1 MFPLLASCE
10 IFNAPLSTTK
20 PTPSEQTSP
29 SPVLC
34 KRGCLWQCDVLA
46 SCTRGYLFMGQ
57 LWSEQAGRQ
66 GVSLGR
72 QLVPSVCLG
81 EEVLWR
87 VASIVWG
94 WGKRVRPNPMEMW

>member
-1 MFPLLASCE
+1 
-10 IFNAPLSTTK
+10 
-20 PTPSEQTSP
+20 
-29 SPVLC
+29 
-34 KRGCLWQCDVLA
+34 
-46 SCTRGYLFMGQ
+46 MGQ

-94 WGKRVRPNPMEMW
+94 WGRRVRPNPMEMW